1 MLLALLYWLSEGE
14 SLLRIPLHLDD
25 DLLIEVPPIF
35 YTSPVSIQEGD
46 AIDQDL
52 DDPDIEFL
60 DEELLEDEE
69 EE

>member
-1 MLLALLYWLSEGE
+1 MASPFSGSRYT
-14 SLLRIPLHLDD
+14 LDD

-46 AIDQDL
+46 SVDQDL
-52 DDPDIEFL
+52 DDPDLEFFG
-60 DEELLEDEE
+60 EEVLEDEE